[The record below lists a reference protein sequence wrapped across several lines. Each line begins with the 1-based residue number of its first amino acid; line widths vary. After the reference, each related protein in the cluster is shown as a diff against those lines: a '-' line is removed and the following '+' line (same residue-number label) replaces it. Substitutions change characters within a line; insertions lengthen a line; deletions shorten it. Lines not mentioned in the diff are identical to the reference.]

1 MSICFLERLLLAL
14 IFGFLPITVAQVC
27 LPPLGE
33 DGYSYN
39 ATDQSVLDAIAKN
52 CTTINGSIVI
62 ATSYTGSFY
71 LPNVRNITG
80 QIRYGSEGD
89 PAVPAPTSI
98 SLPDL
103 EYMGSDMYLLGI
115 SALANVSAPMLKT
128 AGWALRMDYVQDVD
142 LRSLET
148 VRYVEIFG
156 DISSLR
162 LDSLRIVSGYFSIC
176 NKDRCEKNQSSTTP
190 LHISL
195 PSLQSV
201 GTIEIDGSLS
211 GLAVPNLTTIKEEA
225 RFSGFHRTASNESAI
240 NIAFPRLN
248 SAPTYMILGGNISSL
263 SMPEMRNMSGYFRVD
278 AGDSLAIDLP
288 FEEASSIDLYGAI
301 SSVKFPKLK
310 SLFGFSVHSSLSL
323 DCQSVKE
330 TIRKAANGSKGYVDC
345 SSKKHSKR
353 LGTRAI
359 AGIVV
364 GVVIGVGLIVALGVL
379 YYIKRRKRREEKPES
394 NTELNDL
401 SPPRYEEPQAVQ
413 VPPPKYSP
421 PLESA

>member
-1 MSICFLERLLLAL
+1 MSICFLNRLLLAL
-14 IFGFLPITVAQVC
+14 VFGFFPLTVAQVC

-33 DGYSYN
+33 YGYSYN

-62 ATSYTGSFY
+62 ATSYTGSFN

-80 QIRYGSEGD
+80 QIGYGWEGT
-89 PAVPAPTSI
+89 PAVPAPSSI

-115 SALANVSAPMLKT
+115 STLTNVSAPKLRT
-128 AGWALRMDYVQDVD
+128 AGWALRMDYVQNVD

-148 VRYVEIFG
+148 VRYAEIFG
-156 DISSLR
+156 DVSSLR
-162 LDSLRIVSGYFSIC
+162 LDSLRNVSGYFSIC

-190 LHISL
+190 LYISL
-195 PSLQSV
+195 PSLQSA
-201 GTIEIDGSLS
+201 GSIEIAGSLS

-225 RFSGFHRTASNESAI
+225 RFAGFQRASSNASAI
-240 NIAFPRLN
+240 NITFPRLN
-248 SAPTYMILGGNISSL
+248 NAPTYMILGGNISSL

-278 AGDSLAIDLP
+278 AGDSLPIDLP

-310 SLFGFSVHSSLSL
+310 SLSSFSVHSSLSL
-323 DCQSVKE
+323 DCQSVKD
-330 TIRKAANGSKGYVDC
+330 TITKAKNGSKGYVDC
-345 SSKKHSKR
+345 SSKRHSKK
-353 LGTRAI
+353 LGTGAI

-364 GVVIGVGLIVALGVL
+364 GVVIGVGLIVVLGAL
-379 YYIKRRKRREEKPES
+379 YYIKRRKRREEKPTS
-394 NTELNDL
+394 NTELNGF
-401 SPPRYEEPQAVQ
+401 SPPRYEEPQAIQ

-421 PLESA
+421 PLGTR

>member
-1 MSICFLERLLLAL
+1 MSICFLDRLPLAL
-14 IFGFLPITVAQVC
+14 ILGFLPFTVAQVC

-62 ATSYTGSFY
+62 ATGYTGSFY

-80 QIRYGSEGD
+80 QIRYGWEGD

-115 SALANVSAPMLKT
+115 STLANVSAPMLKT

-148 VRYVEIFG
+148 VRYVEISG

-162 LDSLRIVSGYFSIC
+162 LDSLRNVSGHFSIC
-176 NKDRCEKNQSSTTP
+176 NKDRCEENQSSTTP
-190 LHISL
+190 LYISL

-201 GTIEIDGSLS
+201 GTIETAGSLS

-225 RFSGFHRTASNESAI
+225 RFAGFHRTASNESAI
-240 NIAFPRLN
+240 NIAFPRLK
-248 SAPTYMILGGNISSL
+248 SAPAYMILGGNISSL

-288 FEEASSIDLYGAI
+288 FEEASSIALYGAI

-323 DCQSVKE
+323 DCQSVEE

-353 LGTRAI
+353 LGTGAI

-401 SPPRYEEPQAVQ
+401 SPPCYEEPQAVQ

-421 PLESA
+421 PLGST